1 MAGLGELYMSSN
13 EKILKLVEERLK
25 LGQKEYKQD
34 VPIDGSRNHLN
45 DTLEELIDSI
55 VYISAKILEL
65 QQYEKNNNL
74 FGRDY

>member
-1 MAGLGELYMSSN
+1 MSSN

-25 LGQKEYKQD
+25 LGQREYKQD

>member
-1 MAGLGELYMSSN
+1 MSSN
-13 EKILKLVEERLK
+13 EKILKLAEERLK

>member
-1 MAGLGELYMSSN
+1 MAGSGELYMSNN